1 MSGYAQSE
9 VLLLPSGDEF
19 EYLAEFLIDFRKSW
33 LLDCRMG
40 EDAYSNRLR
49 EEVTVK
55 ADCFP
60 VEPFKASPLGRLA
73 VPF

>member
-9 VLLLPSGDEF
+9 VLLLLSGDEL
-19 EYLAEFLIDFRKSW
+19 EYPADLLIDFCKSW

-49 EEVTVK
+49 EEVTVE

-60 VEPFKASPLGRLA
+60 VEPFKASSLSRLA